1 MGVSIQES
9 EMVLKVLAV
18 VGLFGATITAM
29 ALREG
34 WRLGWGFGF
43 SAMMAGCTIVLCGM
57 SYIAAF
63 Y

>member
-1 MGVSIQES
+1 MGITVQES

-18 VGLFGATITAM
+18 IGLFGATIAVM

-34 WRLGWGFGF
+34 WRRGWGFGF
-43 SAMMAGCTIVLCGM
+43 SAMMTGCALVFCGM